1 MVTLRLDSHAPTVD
15 SKIKRRNKTQDIL
28 FVCKKTL
35 VGSEYFC
42 VLIPVT
48 FIFNADSEEIL
59 VKRPNDFLVSR
70 IIRPGL
76 PNSNRKD
83 GDLQIKK
90 SKGLL
95 DGSP

>member
-1 MVTLRLDSHAPTVD
+1 M
-15 SKIKRRNKTQDIL
+15 
-28 FVCKKTL
+28 
-35 VGSEYFC
+35 GSEYFC

-48 FIFNADSEEIL
+48 FILNADSEEIL

-76 PNSNRKD
+76 PNSNSKD

-90 SKGLL
+90 VRAYWTVHHDSVEDFCYSKAVGCFILHMA
-95 DGSP
+95 